1 MLTRLRDQGIDVPV
15 VVVTAHGSTPDVVAA
30 MRPARSI
37 LSRSLSRRKRLRR
50 VVREALDLKRGPRD
64 QSEAA
69 TARIRDEIL
78 SRARRAVQQGELD
91 EADFFLRLAV
101 PLSAD
106 SAELSRIADEI
117 KQIARGNGDQVR
129 TPLPEGC
136 PGADLAATVAPS
148 LLLPGNAGPANNRC
162 MFFRY

>member
-30 MRPARSI
+30 MRLGAVDFIPKP
-37 LSRSLSRRKRLRR
+37 LSPETLRR

-117 KQIARGNGDQVR
+117 KQMRKGQDQVR